1 MYHIMN
7 VNQKHEITKQI
18 PIVQV
23 GVRACRRKQVFAK
36 QIPAVQVEVRARRKK
51 LVFAKQTPRH
61 TRDQTGSR
69 RKNLFLQN
77 KRAAGTHVYT
87 VASPW
92 PAHGFFASRFPIPS
106 SHLPTH
112 RISADFA
119 RYNFLGA
126 TAGNCHNR
134 RGSK

>member
-1 MYHIMN
+1 MYDTTN
-7 VNQKHEITKQI
+7 VNQKHEI
-18 PIVQV
+18 
-23 GVRACRRKQVFAK
+23 AK
-36 QIPAVQVEVRARRKK
+36 QIPAVQVGVHTRRKK
-51 LVFAKQTPRH
+51 PVFAKQTPRH
-61 TRDQTGSR
+61 TQRKTGSP

-77 KRAAGTHVYT
+77 KRAAGTQMYT
-87 VASPW
+87 VEPPA

-106 SHLPTH
+106 SELPAL

-126 TAGNCHNR
+126 TAGKCHSR